1 MLHSSKKALFAAL
14 LFLLAIAGGCTEKDP
29 LAENNLQFETIDK
42 EETYHMFDSP
52 DNPSCSLVVKFT
64 YPNRFDDETMLANLQ
79 EKFVTSAFGP
89 ESAGMS
95 VQEAVDK
102 YAADYIKMYKEIE
115 PDYKEEIES
124 NNNEDANFATWYAY
138 FQGLST
144 DIVFNRA
151 QIVSF
156 THKFEAYSGGAHG
169 SQQYSNYV
177 IDLNTGN
184 WIKEGDIFIDDFK
197 DDIARL
203 LIDKIME
210 LNQADNVQ
218 ALIDLG
224 FFGIEEIMPNDNILI
239 DEKGVTYLFNEYEIA
254 AYALGT
260 TKVLLPFDEISLYL
274 KKESPIAHLFNN

>member
-1 MLHSSKKALFAAL
+1 MLHLSKNALFAAF
-14 LFLLAIAGGCTEKDP
+14 LFLLVIAEGCTVKDP
-29 LAENNLQFETIDK
+29 LADNNLQFETINK
-42 EETYHMFDSP
+42 EETYHMFNVP
-52 DNPSCSLVVKFT
+52 DNPGCSLVIKFT
-64 YPNRFDDETMLANLQ
+64 YPGKFDDEAMLANLQ

-89 ESAGMS
+89 ECTGMTI
-95 VQEAVDK
+95 QEAVNK
-102 YAADYIKMYKEIE
+102 YAANYIMMYKEIE
-115 PDYKEEIES
+115 PDYKEERES
-124 NNNEDANFATWYAY
+124 NNDEAINFATWYSY

-144 DIVFNRA
+144 EIIFNRA

-156 THKFEAYSGGAHG
+156 THKIEAYSGGAHG

-177 IDLNTGN
+177 INLNTGN
-184 WIKEGDIFIDDFK
+184 WIKESDIFIDDYK
-197 DDIARL
+197 DDIALL

-210 LNQADNVQ
+210 LNLVDNVQ

-239 DEKGVTYLFNEYEIA
+239 NEKGITYLFNEYEIA
-254 AYALGT
+254 AYALGA

>member
-1 MLHSSKKALFAAL
+1 MLHLSKNALLAAL
-14 LFLLAIAGGCTEKDP
+14 LFLLIIAEGCTVKDP
-29 LAENNLQFETIDK
+29 LADNNLQFDTIDK
-42 EETYHMFDSP
+42 EETYHMFNVP
-52 DNPSCSLVVKFT
+52 DNPGCSLVIKFT
-64 YPNRFDDETMLANLQ
+64 YPNKFDDEAMLTNLQ
-79 EKFVTSAFGP
+79 EKFITSAFGT
-89 ESAGMS
+89 ECAECAA
-95 VQEAVDK
+95 QEAVDK

-115 PDYKEEIES
+115 SDYEEECES
-124 NNNEDANFATWYAY
+124 NNNKDANFATWYSY

-151 QIVSF
+151 QIVSY

-169 SQQYSNYV
+169 SQQYSNYA

-184 WIKEGDIFIDDFK
+184 WIKESDIFIDDFK
-197 DDIARL
+197 DDIARM

-210 LNQADNVQ
+210 LNNVNNVQ

-239 DEKGVTYLFNEYEIA
+239 DERGVTYLFNEYEIA

-260 TKVLLPFDEISLYL
+260 TKVLLPFDEIFLYL

>member
-1 MLHSSKKALFAAL
+1 MLHSSKNALLAAL
-14 LFLLAIAGGCTEKDP
+14 LFLLVMAEGCTVKDP
-29 LAENNLQFETIDK
+29 LADNNLQFETIDK
-42 EETYHMFDSP
+42 EEAYHMFNLP
-52 DNPSCSLVVKFT
+52 DNPGCSLVVKFT
-64 YPNRFDDETMLANLQ
+64 YPNKFDDEAILANLQ
-79 EKFVTSAFGP
+79 EKFITSAFGS
-89 ESAGMS
+89 ECVGMAI
-95 VQEAVDK
+95 QEAVDK

-115 PDYKEEIES
+115 PDYKEEVES
-124 NNNEDANFATWYAY
+124 NNDEDANFATWYSY